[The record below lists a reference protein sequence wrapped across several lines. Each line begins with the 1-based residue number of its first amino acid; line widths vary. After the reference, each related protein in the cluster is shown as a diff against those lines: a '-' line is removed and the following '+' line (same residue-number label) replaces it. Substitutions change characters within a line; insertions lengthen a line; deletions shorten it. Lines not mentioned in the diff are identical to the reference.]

1 MSENQPSTAKHSL
14 RVLHIGKY
22 FPPYAGGM
30 ETYLRD
36 LMVAQTKQGLQ
47 STALVHQSALSLRSS
62 TEQYSAGEHALSV
75 TRAAVWLRLLFT
87 PISPTFPRL
96 LNRLIREKKPDLLHL
111 HMPNV
116 SVFWALLLPSAKSLP
131 WVVHWH
137 ADVLVSTYSLGLRL
151 FYRLYKPF
159 ESAVLK
165 RSSAIIATS
174 PPYLDTS
181 RPLTPFKSKTHIIPL
196 GLDPSRF
203 NTSPAPLPDSEDS
216 ILRVLAIGR
225 LTYYKGFNYLIR
237 ALTKTDNIAIRL
249 VGTGDQETYLKEL
262 SANLGI
268 ADRVQFLGAL
278 SDQELEQELV
288 NSHCLC
294 LPSIERTEAFGMVLL
309 EAMFFYRAT
318 VVSDVKGSGMSWVVD
333 GQRTGLLVKTA
344 DIDELST
351 ALKTLEQNRA
361 NLALY
366 GRNGRHKFDERF
378 HIEKSAEAV
387 EDLYQVISHAKKPEA

>member
-1 MSENQPSTAKHSL
+1 
-14 RVLHIGKY
+14 
-22 FPPYAGGM
+22 
-30 ETYLRD
+30 
-36 LMVAQTKQGLQ
+36 
-47 STALVHQSALSLRSS
+47 
-62 TEQYSAGEHALSV
+62 
-75 TRAAVWLRLLFT
+75 
-87 PISPTFPRL
+87 
-96 LNRLIREKKPDLLHL
+96 
-111 HMPNV
+111 MPNV

-181 RPLTPFKSKTHIIPL
+181 RPLTPFKSKVHIIPL

-203 NTSPAPLPDSEDS
+203 NTSPAPLPDSEGS

-225 LTYYKGFNYLIR
+225 LTYYKGFDYLIR
-237 ALTKTDNIAIRL
+237 AVTKTDNIAIRL

-309 EAMFFYRAT
+309 EAMYF
-318 VVSDVKGSGMSWVVD
+318 
-333 GQRTGLLVKTA
+333 L
-344 DIDELST
+344 
-351 ALKTLEQNRA
+351 
-361 NLALY
+361 
-366 GRNGRHKFDERF
+366 
-378 HIEKSAEAV
+378 
-387 EDLYQVISHAKKPEA
+387 